1 MRIPILPSIA
11 AILSASVCLAADF
24 AASPAPPPVV
34 HLDGVK
40 SLEALRQSNLAH
52 FARAER
58 IIAAAN
64 ELCRPGPLENDFTRF
79 EAKDISCNGALLKTS
94 NPPKK
99 ELQFTLDRTRYL
111 ALVAIT
117 DDAPRVRPA
126 TR

>member
-11 AILSASVCLAADF
+11 ALACASVSLAADF
-24 AASPAPPPVV
+24 AAVPPPSPVV
-34 HLDGVK
+34 YLDGIK
-40 SLEALRQSNLAH
+40 SLEALRKSNPVH
-52 FARAER
+52 FARAQR

-64 ELCRPGPLENDFTRF
+64 ELCRPGPLENSFTRF
-79 EAKDISCNGALLKTS
+79 QAKDLSCSESLLKTS

-117 DDAPRVRPA
+117 ENPPRARPA